1 MSSRQGFHPC
11 LFFLGSF
18 FKKRGITNNRKNL
31 DMGVFKMGKII
42 DFEQAKIK
50 LQEKEQDREIEKF
63 NQEVHSILEWR
74 EANMTEE
81 EKRKR
86 RELEEELEKALKGLI

>member
-1 MSSRQGFHPC
+1 
-11 LFFLGSF
+11 
-18 FKKRGITNNRKNL
+18 
-31 DMGVFKMGKII
+31 MGKII
-42 DFEQAKIK
+42 NFEQAKIK
-50 LQEKEQDREIEKF
+50 LLEKERDREIEKF
-63 NQEVHSILEWR
+63 NLKTHYILELI

>member
-1 MSSRQGFHPC
+1 
-11 LFFLGSF
+11 
-18 FKKRGITNNRKNL
+18 
-31 DMGVFKMGKII
+31 MGVFKMGKII
-42 DFEQAKIK
+42 NFEQAKIK
-50 LQEKEQDREIEKF
+50 LLEKERDREIEKF
-63 NQEVHSILEWR
+63 NLKTHYILELI

>member
-1 MSSRQGFHPC
+1 
-11 LFFLGSF
+11 
-18 FKKRGITNNRKNL
+18 
-31 DMGVFKMGKII
+31 MGKII

-63 NQEVHSILEWR
+63 NQEIHSILERR

-81 EKRKR
+81 
-86 RELEEELEKALKGLI
+86 